1 MSQGRVPIVAT
12 GFTCVHE
19 PERHRSA
26 EEATVGLIEIA
37 IVIGMV
43 VGPGADSTEAV
54 VLSKVQAYAEAF
66 RDGDVE
72 TVSGLLGAA
81 YSHSNSSGSRP
92 SREQWLAWFAGR
104 AEDIREGRFAYTEYR
119 IDDIRIHVHGDFAV
133 ATMVNTYAAI
143 EDGEPVS
150 GRLLLTQVWAL
161 EGGEWKRV
169 AFHDSRI
176 PDES

>member
-1 MSQGRVPIVAT
+1 
-12 GFTCVHE
+12 
-19 PERHRSA
+19 
-26 EEATVGLIEIA
+26 
-37 IVIGMV
+37 MV
-43 VGPGADSTEAV
+43 
-54 VLSKVQAYAEAF
+54 
-66 RDGDVE
+66 R
-72 TVSGLLGAA
+72 
-81 YSHSNSSGSRP
+81 RP
-92 SREQWLAWFAGR
+92 
-104 AEDIREGRFAYTEYR
+104 FAYTEYR

-176 PDES
+176 ADES